1 VFKNILEQTKRE
13 LKRKRGAEDDGDSSD
28 DKKGRKNKFR
38 KFKKNEGKG
47 GADDGNPDRESDPER
62 FNENVRANWKMSAN
76 KFRNVIS
83 PHLSECP
90 KLDDKSVCAMYNI
103 VGRCYFGSQCRHS
116 HDKLLSDGAADAMEK
131 WIKDCKKKAKDSP
144 NNEKK
149 KGGKKK
155 ED

>member
-1 VFKNILEQTKRE
+1 
-13 LKRKRGAEDDGDSSD
+13 
-28 DKKGRKNKFR
+28 
-38 KFKKNEGKG
+38 
-47 GADDGNPDRESDPER
+47 
-62 FNENVRANWKMSAN
+62 MSAN
-76 KFRNVIS
+76 EFRKVIS

-116 HDKLLSDGAADAMEK
+116 HDELSDGAADEMEK

-144 NNEKK
+144 NNNKK